1 MAEEFFKEEP
11 EEGGDD
17 DESAKIKNENISE
30 KENIITETET
40 NASENES
47 STDQLANPVEMSNP
61 VNLSEEAS
69 NPVNPSENSKQ
80 ISKSVEEDSPD
91 LNDDQEF
98 FELPDLSGKIFET
111 KFGFFL
117 YTQQVSY
124 FIATNF

>member
-17 DESAKIKNENISE
+17 DESAQNKNENISE
-30 KENIITETET
+30 KENIITET
-40 NASENES
+40 NASRNES
-47 STDQLANPVEMSNP
+47 STDQLANPVEVSNP
-61 VNLSEEAS
+61 VNPSEEAS
-69 NPVNPSENSKQ
+69 NPVNSSENSTQ
-80 ISKSVEEDSPD
+80 TSKPVTEDSPD
-91 LNDDQEF
+91 LNEDQEF